1 MGQRS
6 DIEVADELSRR
17 RARTLPLLAI
27 IFLTQ
32 QASYLADRYEGPATA
47 VRTVDHVKVGAW
59 LILSIVLLL
68 ALTTGG
74 FWFKSRNVRAL
85 LDDEVTRANRAEALK
100 LGFVTTMIS
109 AFAIY
114 GLLAFEPV
122 SARDAIHL
130 LVTIGVATALV
141 RFGLLERRAH
151 LGD

>member
-1 MGQRS
+1 MSERS
-6 DIEVADELSRR
+6 DVEVADELSRR

-32 QASYLADRYEGPATA
+32 QASYVADRYEGAGAA
-47 VRTVDHVKVGAW
+47 VRTVDHVKIGAW

-68 ALTTGG
+68 VLTTGG
-74 FWFKSRNVRAL
+74 LFKSRNVRAL
-85 LDDEVTRANRAEALK
+85 LDDDVTRANRADALK

-114 GLLAFEPV
+114 GLLAFEPI

-130 LVTIGVATALV
+130 LVTIGIATALV